1 MWGDTVHVP
10 EIQIP
15 RPEVTSEYRR
25 QRAARRRKPFQDF
38 QLCREKSAMLVTGG
52 HLHLPGFA
60 HVVPNGRGFQLIPEP
75 WTGSGYSRARM

>member
-15 RPEVTSEYRR
+15 RPQVTSEYDME
-25 QRAARRRKPFQDF
+25 QRLAAENRWRIFDYVAK
-38 QLCREKSAMLVTGG
+38 EGVLVTGG

-60 HVVPNGRGFQLIPEP
+60 HLVRDGVSFRLAPEAWQVVL
-75 WTGSGYSRARM
+75 